1 MIAELTASFS
11 ISNFYYY
18 HCLDS
23 GGAYFLP
30 SLVVCVAKPEILQPL
45 SLPGQSTRIPAECQP
60 WGTAGLRTPALSPPL
75 PLSRPSLSSRCTSSA
90 FPIHWEKKK
99 KNEEKQ
105 PTSLASHNKP
115 ALSWLTTQLCAAVK
129 SFWEARR
136 CL

>member
-11 ISNFYYY
+11 ISYFYYY

-45 SLPGQSTRIPAECQP
+45 SLPGQRTRIPAECQP

-99 KNEEKQ
+99 MKKSNPQ
-105 PTSLASHNKP
+105 
-115 ALSWLTTQLCAAVK
+115 ALPLTTSRLYLGLQLSCA
-129 SFWEARR
+129 
-136 CL
+136 LL